1 MLTYKKSI
9 SIIVGCFVLIFL
21 AACSSDEGDQAEEN
35 SEPEESEKVETFE
48 HTAGETEIEGVPED
62 VVVLA
67 EPLLDHTLALGV
79 TPVGSAAQ
87 EEGFVPYLED
97 EAENV
102 TVIGG
107 TNDPN
112 LESIV
117 ELSPDL
123 ILGFGGQHD
132 EVYDQLEAIAP
143 TVLVDPNQTAQENLK
158 YISSILDKEEEA
170 DEFLAEYDEK
180 AEQVQAS
187 LEESVGDETV
197 AFIRIREK
205 EVRVY
210 GGTRNAGSIL
220 YDDLGLTPSDI
231 VPLDKWAEAV
241 SIEAL
246 PEDDPDHIFLLV
258 DENAEDKYEEIQ
270 QYSIFEELEAVQ
282 KDQVY
287 SVGFS
292 PWVSG
297 YAPLGNMEAINIVD
311 EHLNEGAGN

>member
-9 SIIVGCFVLIFL
+9 SIIVGSLLLFFL
-21 AACSSDEGDQAEEN
+21 AACGNGSNEEKQTQEN
-35 SEPEESEKVETFE
+35 SESEESTQVETFE
-48 HTAGETEIEGVPED
+48 HAAGETEIEGVPEK

-79 TPVGSAAQ
+79 TPVGSAAHQ
-87 EEGFVPYLED
+87 DGFVSYLED
-97 EAENV
+97 KAEDV
-102 TVIGG
+102 EVIGG
-107 TNDPN
+107 TNEPN
-112 LESIV
+112 LESIT

-132 EVYDQLEAIAP
+132 EAYDQLQAIAP
-143 TVLVDPNQTAQENLK
+143 TVLVDPSQTFQENLK
-158 YISSILDKEEEA
+158 FISSILDKEEAA
-170 DEFLAEYDEK
+170 DEFLAEYNEK
-180 AEQVQAS
+180 ADQVEAS

-220 YDDLGLTPSDI
+220 YDDLGLTPAEI

-246 PEDDPDHIFLLV
+246 PEADPDHIFLLV

-270 QYSIFEELEAVQ
+270 QYSIFQELTAVQ
-282 KDQVY
+282 EDQVY

-297 YAPLGNMEAINIVD
+297 YAPLGNMEAIEIVD
-311 EHLNEGAGN
+311 EHLND